1 MELIVTRADNSN
13 YNLPSGNS
21 KIVSAVQTR
30 TLMGEDTVVM
40 TVQSVGYI
48 NFLIGDWIEVFGRKY
63 TLNTLGEPQ
72 RIGENTFEYN
82 LVFEGVNY
90 ELTKVVYRSADY
102 SGFNPTSDFPLTG
115 TAESFLTVLQY
126 NLDRAFGQGVWAI
139 GSFPPTEAKTLSFT
153 SENCLLALNRVCSEF
168 GLEYEIKII
177 GGVKTINLGAV
188 GDTLPLTLEYGKGKG
203 LYSLTRTNVD
213 SKNIVTRLYV
223 EGSDRNV
230 KAGYRDNALRL
241 RIAANAESYIDSP
254 SVASFGIIEGSKIF
268 EDIFPHREGTVSA
281 INASDVLEFTD
292 SSMDFDL
299 AEADSNGTKWLIA
312 GQSAKIHFNTGALAG
327 YEFELTSYNHTTKTF
342 KIKPFK
348 DERGLQFPN
357 PDSAA
362 FQIKTGD
369 KYVILDIIMPDAYI
383 QAAEAELLA
392 RGQEYLSQNDQPR
405 VEYSLDLDR
414 FFLKSMFSGPGFDV
428 NFLDAGDYLHIKDSK
443 IGVDKEVRVKTFTR
457 DVLDPWVYQV
467 SLSDVIEPTRIELLL
482 ADTLETKKAARQSK
496 LFDPARTRRNWR
508 DVEEVAGMVD
518 TLRAEVALIGSP
530 EGQFQV
536 NSFFEVNKGG
546 NPDSFGATAGV
557 LAHDAFEGDAGSI
570 WNIGAFNVALSNSGA
585 YYLYAKCSK
594 VNAEAVF
601 TVSLTKIGV
610 EDVPG
615 YYHFPVGIISSV
627 KDDARTLTTVH
638 GYTQISGNN
647 ISTGIIKNT
656 VSGIEI
662 NLQTGEIRGNFK
674 FTSGASVEESIQEQ
688 QIYIQYSVNGTSGW
702 HDTFTAG
709 DIYMRQKKG
718 SGAWSSAI
726 RIVGEKGADGV
737 SITLVD
743 VEFAKNTNPTTAPTT
758 GWTTTAPSLA
768 EGEQL
773 WTRTK
778 TTYSSGNPTYSTP
791 ANITPKTGAPGAVGQ
806 GIDSVTEEYAI
817 STSKTVQP
825 TTGWSTTQPEWSQG
839 QYIWSRVK
847 IVYKNP
853 TSTVYTGYAVS
864 SEWEAVNKLEIGG
877 RNLILNSSFA
887 REYDNWGTTGGS
899 GHTIATGASDY
910 PSTSSVK
917 RSAKWTN
924 TADAGQGIAALTTD
938 SWPLLENGKEYVIT
952 CWVKASSASTF
963 SLHVYGD
970 SGDVVDSFK
979 AFSVNTNWQKIVH
992 IITGDGQSNPRV
1004 RFFGRNNGVTYW
1016 VNCPK
1021 VELGNKATDWSPAPE
1036 DVDAEI
1042 ATAKQEALTAASAAQ
1057 TTANTANATVENLN
1071 TYVDGAFKDG
1081 VIDAAEAK
1089 AIEKYKNTLNET
1101 MAKAEASY
1109 NKVYTN
1115 TYLEGTAKTSL
1126 LNAKVNLWGQK
1137 DTLLSAINTAIS
1149 GGTTTPAQKTAVDS
1163 AFSTFNNL
1171 MTAFQNAL
1179 EEANRAIQVKL
1190 DNISK
1195 GYADAVQVGGRNL
1208 LLGTKDFTG
1217 WINNN
1222 TAENS
1227 TLFSGLKMA
1236 QAKGGVNTT
1245 IGLLL
1250 DYGWNFKI
1258 GEVYTISVWAR
1269 TDTPGSTIKPITGIT
1284 NIPSEKIVTS
1294 DWARYSWVYTSN
1306 YDQLVRFR
1314 FETQSESNVVYITAP
1329 KIELG
1334 NRATDWTP
1342 APEDVPSALDYLATA
1357 IQDGSTDVNGGLV
1370 ATNVML
1376 LKDAN
1381 GVVRGGMSGLA
1392 DDNVGFWTGGDYQS
1406 ALDSLCAI
1414 LFRKDGSG
1422 QVAGGL
1428 IKFTKTGEFQMGTFE
1443 VRPSGEVEMLDPITN
1458 NSRLRF
1464 ATTNLPSIEELVS
1477 GVSYSD
1483 SKSFGAGDTATTQTI
1498 SGSINILHDGVE
1510 VDISQITIAVGATG
1524 KRQANGLSSSIT
1536 AELSLYR
1543 GGQKAS
1549 TLITVSEQF
1558 TDENYSVRA
1567 NTNTRPAGKIILNQG
1582 NYTVKLIVT
1591 KTGDINAPN
1600 GTSTSFSMSYN
1611 YNLRNVKRQQYG
1623 LNGMMLFYSDNHF
1636 YFTEDGGLDART
1648 EPTKWNAPGVL
1659 FSGNI
1664 ASGGGLTAGYWGA
1677 KYRAGSYR
1685 EGNNIYRI
1693 HHSVGHLNYYVQLT
1707 PHSDARMWVI
1717 EKTISYVRVQ
1727 ASLASLSFDITIIG
1741 NNQ

>member
-13 YNLPSGNS
+13 YNLPSENS

-72 RIGENTFEYN
+72 RIGENTFEYS

-115 TAESFLTVLQY
+115 TAEAFLTVLQY

-139 GSFPPTEAKTLSFT
+139 GSFPATEAKTLSFT

-168 GLEYEIKII
+168 GLEYEIKTI

-188 GDTLPLTLEYGKGKG
+188 GDTLPLSLEYGKGKG

-241 RIAANAESYIDSP
+241 RIASNAESYIDSP
-254 SVASFGIIEGSKIF
+254 SVASFGVIEGSKIF

-281 INASDVLEFTD
+281 INASDILEFTD
-292 SSMDFDL
+292 AGMNFDL

-312 GQSAKIHFNTGALAG
+312 GQSAKIRFNTGALAG

-369 KYVILDIIMPDAYI
+369 KYVILDIIMPDSYI

-392 RGQEYLSQNDQPR
+392 RAQEYLSQNDQPR
-405 VEYSLDLDR
+405 VEYALELDR
-414 FFLKSMFSGPGFDV
+414 FFLKSMFSGPGFEV

-457 DVLDPWVYQV
+457 DVLDPWIYQV
-467 SLSDVIEPTRIELLL
+467 TLSDVIEPTRIELLL

-546 NPDSFGATAGV
+546 NPNSFGATAGV

-570 WNIGAFNVALSNSGA
+570 WNIGAFDVALSNSGA
-585 YYLYAKCSK
+585 YYLYAQCSR
-594 VNAEAVF
+594 VNTGAVF

-627 KDDARTLTTVH
+627 KDNARTLTTVY
-638 GYTQISGNN
+638 GYTLISGNN

-656 VSGIEI
+656 VSGLEI
-662 NLQTGEIRGNFK
+662 NLGTGEIKGNFK
-674 FTSGASVEESIQEQ
+674 FLSGKTVE
-688 QIYIQYSVNGTSGW
+688 
-702 HDTFTAG
+702 
-709 DIYMRQKKG
+709 
-718 SGAWSSAI
+718 
-726 RIVGEKGADGV
+726 
-737 SITLVD
+737 
-743 VEFAKNTNPTTAPTT
+743 
-758 GWTTTAPSLA
+758 
-768 EGEQL
+768 
-773 WTRTK
+773 
-778 TTYSSGNPTYSTP
+778 
-791 ANITPKTGAPGAVGQ
+791 Q
-806 GIDSVTEEYAI
+806 GILD
-817 STSKTVQP
+817 
-825 TTGWSTTQPEWSQG
+825 
-839 QYIWSRVK
+839 
-847 IVYKNP
+847 
-853 TSTVYTGYAVS
+853 
-864 SEWEAVNKLEIGG
+864 AVNDIQIGG
-877 RNLILNSSFA
+877 RNLLRNSSFEGTA
-887 REYDNWGTTGGS
+887 FYTLATVNGGINTISGEYAYDGSKAWKCVTTGSTNAS
-899 GHTIATGASDY
+899 GGYIQISG
-910 PSTSSVK
+910 
-917 RSAKWTN
+917 
-924 TADAGQGIAALTTD
+924 
-938 SWPLLENGKEYVIT
+938 LEIGGTY
-952 CWVKASSASTF
+952 TF
-963 SLHVYGD
+963 SVHVM
-970 SGDVVDSFK
+970 SLNAAPVE
-979 AFSVNTNWQKIVH
+979 ARILTTNWQTVKGKKATLEAGIW
-992 IITGDGQSNPRV
+992 QRV
-1004 RFFGRNNGVTYW
+1004 SVTFQATADTLRLSVMNGAYEYPTYYIDAI
-1016 VNCPK
+1016 K
-1021 VELGNKATDWSPAPE
+1021 LEKGNKATDWTPAPE
-1036 DVDAEI
+1036 DVTAEI
-1042 ATAKQEALTAASAAQ
+1042 TSAKQEALTAASAAQ
-1057 TTANTANATVENLN
+1057 TTANTANTAVGNLSG
-1071 TYVDGAFKDG
+1071 YVDGAFKDG

-1179 EEANRAIQVKL
+1179 EEANKAIQVKL
-1190 DNISK
+1190 DDIAKGYVNDLEIGGTNLLKNTASGVGWSKTDFDAETRTFTRATTSTSESFVALINQTRLENNTTYTLSAWIKSNGQVKDVDYFVYNKSISK
-1195 GYADAVQVGGRNL
+1195 VHSKQGIAVTTNWQFV
-1208 LLGTKDFTG
+1208 TFTFTTDSSTDYSESTVRFD
-1217 WINNN
+1217 NNGSK
-1222 TAENS
+1222 TA
-1227 TLFSGLKMA
+1227 
-1236 QAKGGVNTT
+1236 GVNA
-1245 IGLLL
+1245 ILYVKMPKLE
-1250 DYGWNFKI
+1250 K
-1258 GEVYTISVWAR
+1258 
-1269 TDTPGSTIKPITGIT
+1269 GSK
-1284 NIPSEKIVTS
+1284 
-1294 DWARYSWVYTSN
+1294 
-1306 YDQLVRFR
+1306 
-1314 FETQSESNVVYITAP
+1314 
-1329 KIELG
+1329 
-1334 NRATDWTP
+1334 ATDWSP

-1376 LKDAN
+1376 LKDTN
-1381 GVVRGGMSGLA
+1381 GVVRGGMSGLKE
-1392 DDNVGFWTGGDYQS
+1392 DNVGFWAGGTYQD
-1406 ALDSLCAI
+1406 ALDSLAKV

-1422 QVAGGL
+1422 QLAGGIIKMLVDGDTQIGDIHVDAGGALL
-1428 IKFTKTGEFQMGTFE
+1428 IKEGTEDRVILTKSNISTLADIAAAAQNSTATVLAHFDSGVGENTTLLNNAI
-1443 VRPSGEVEMLDPITN
+1443 VVEHN
-1458 NSRLRF
+1458 NTKLTVAATLYISISRLQ
-1464 ATTNLPSIEELVS
+1464 A
-1477 GVSYSD
+1477 
-1483 SKSFGAGDTATTQTI
+1483 GAGNGYAGITLKLKQITGGGGETLVASCGEPTENTVQNTYPVNRSFIVPAGTYKLEFSSIRSIGNPEVPFSLECRFQGGTLTAEFDGAKRVTEI
-1498 SGSINILHDGVE
+1498 GKNGVGVIADANNYSFFGVE
-1510 VDISQITIAVGATG
+1510 GGVYKIVEKTTG
-1524 KRQANGLSSSIT
+1524 VYDR
-1536 AELSLYR
+1536 
-1543 GGQKAS
+1543 
-1549 TLITVSEQF
+1549 
-1558 TDENYSVRA
+1558 
-1567 NTNTRPAGKIILNQG
+1567 
-1582 NYTVKLIVT
+1582 
-1591 KTGDINAPN
+1591 
-1600 GTSTSFSMSYN
+1600 
-1611 YNLRNVKRQQYG
+1611 
-1623 LNGMMLFYSDNHF
+1623 
-1636 YFTEDGGLDART
+1636 
-1648 EPTKWNAPGVL
+1648 PGVL
-1659 FSGNI
+1659 LAGRMESG
-1664 ASGGGLTAGYWGA
+1664 AVSKYWGA

-1693 HHSVGHLNYYVQLT
+1693 HHNIGHVDYSVQLT
-1707 PHSDARMWVI
+1707 PQSDARMWVI
-1717 EKTISYVRVQ
+1717 QRATTYCRIQ
-1727 ASLASLSFDITIIG
+1727 ASVATLDFDFAMFG
-1741 NNQ
+1741 DNK